1 MHYPNTEHLGRCNY
15 ETAIHLGVVS
25 YSARSPSV
33 DYVPGD
39 SICAVA
45 DALESDHNK
54 RMKKIAVG
62 NRNKNQRRPRKLKVV
77 AAARPTHD
85 RVRLSVRV
93 NDNKPEAM
101 HLLGQRATL
110 PEIGDIIKVLP
121 ERFQKAIFAKSVK
134 VESISVKDGLTIFHA
149 TTGF

>member
-1 MHYPNTEHLGRCNY
+1 MQVARDTPSRRQRPDSLGLY
-15 ETAIHLGVVS
+15 
-25 YSARSPSV
+25 PSV

-62 NRNKNQRRPRKLKVV
+62 NREKNQKSTQKVL
-77 AAARPTHD
+77 AAAKPTHD